1 MASVVNMCNSALN
14 LLGASTIS
22 SLTEDTKNARLCNQR
37 YEPIRNRVFRSH
49 NWNCLIKRVQL
60 AQDSTGPVV
69 EYTYGYTLPTDC
81 LRVMKIH
88 NGSTDSIASD
98 LDYKVE
104 GRKIVTDITTIYLVY
119 IALITDP
126 NEYDSYLREAVS
138 HQLAADI
145 CYAITNNSALANNYM
160 IRADERL
167 REARFIDATE
177 NALDTVEA
185 NEFTDARLKGDHI
198 SDRLILL
205 VTQEVCQQ
213 REFDEPVRVLNGQLF

>member
-1 MASVVNMCNSALN
+1 MASTVDMCNSALN

-37 YEPIRNRVFRSH
+37 FEPIRDRVFRSH
-49 NWNCLIKRVQL
+49 NWNCLIKRIQL

-81 LRVMKIH
+81 LRVLKIH
-88 NGSTDSIASD
+88 NGSTDSIKSA
-98 LDYKVE
+98 LDYKIE
-104 GRKIVTDITTIYLVY
+104 GRKVVTDETTIYLVY

-126 NEYDSYLREAVS
+126 NEFDSYLREAIS

-145 CYAITNNSALANNYM
+145 CYAITNNSTLANNYM
-160 IRADERL
+160 TRADERL

-185 NEFTDARLKGDHI
+185 NEFTDARL
-198 SDRLILL
+198 
-205 VTQEVCQQ
+205 
-213 REFDEPVRVLNGQLF
+213 